1 MTLCRREG
9 SPFVSVFV
17 RLLVAILLIAGGSM
31 VVDACPHP
39 RTRAPPVSS
48 RFARPSQGPSVAGAS
63 RSLARIFDATLVDA
77 GDADI
82 VKMTPEHGREAA
94 RFLKPTA
101 RGPAPTAQ
109 PPTAAFERESFA

>member
-1 MTLCRREG
+1 MTLCRRG
-9 SPFVSVFV
+9 RSIFVSVFV
-17 RLLVAILLIAGGSM
+17 RTLVAILLIAGGSL

-48 RFARPSQGPSVAGAS
+48 RFAHPSQGPSVAGAC
-63 RSLARIFDATLVDA
+63 RCVTRKIDTTPVDA

-94 RFLKPTA
+94 RFLCHGPWA
-101 RGPAPTAQ
+101 RRSG
-109 PPTAAFERESFA
+109 